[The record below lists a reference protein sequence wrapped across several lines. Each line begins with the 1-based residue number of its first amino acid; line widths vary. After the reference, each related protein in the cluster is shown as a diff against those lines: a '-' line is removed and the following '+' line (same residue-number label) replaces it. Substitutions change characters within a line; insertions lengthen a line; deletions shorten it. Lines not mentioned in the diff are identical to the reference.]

1 MVVRTQS
8 RSCKETNTNYK
19 EALARGIKLIIEKR
33 GPNIIIATFFFPS
46 ESGKKIYSEILNFR
60 YYYYSGCLNSPNTPE
75 ESEYIMQAE
84 CILLWETG
92 DMNIVVSTFEVGIDS
107 KEWQEGKLEKLGPK
121 SFMEPYC
128 CRKFM

>member
-1 MVVRTQS
+1 
-8 RSCKETNTNYK
+8 
-19 EALARGIKLIIEKR
+19 
-33 GPNIIIATFFFPS
+33 
-46 ESGKKIYSEILNFR
+46 
-60 YYYYSGCLNSPNTPE
+60 
-75 ESEYIMQAE
+75 MQPE

-92 DMNIVVSTFEVGIDS
+92 DMNIVVSTSEVGIDS